1 MVNNSDQTLFIQLI
15 IWTTANGIS
24 AICVWALLYAI
35 LRSPKVRSNSFN
47 LYLVFCLVP
56 DAYKTLAGFAANL
69 ANLLRDN
76 GSLYACVVIGFN
88 DAYWWCASLW
98 MSFSVFVQIHNMLMA
113 NKRARRYIPPTMKRV
128 TIDSVM
134 IHVYSI
140 GMASLTPLPTVE
152 VIPYPT
158 PSSGCEAFPEPGNRP
173 QEIFYWAFFMPVT
186 ALIPTLLVT
195 ILCFHIWWKQLLPRQ
210 NAKSRSLLFY
220 FARLLGTI
228 YLVIIAVIVS
238 FFFSNWVQ
246 AIAFTMF
253 NLIGPF
259 QVCLALVKK
268 DIRNVFLETWCCR
281 KHVERKIVS
290 QEGEDNMKSSV
301 EKASMKTFT
310 VFQRLMQSKIK
321 RVGVTFNGEDEEN
334 KIVAEENDI
343 DSGEVTGEDADVE
356 ANIPVRNEVD
366 KTDVAVSK
374 CSVELANLT
383 IVSQSEVL

>member
-1 MVNNSDQTLFIQLI
+1 MVNNSNQTFFIQLI

-24 AICVWALLYAI
+24 AVSVWALLYAI
-35 LRSPKVRSNSFN
+35 LRSPKCRSNSFN

-56 DAYKTLAGFAANL
+56 DAYKNLAGFAANL

-76 GSLYACVVIGFN
+76 GSPYACVVIGWN

-98 MSFSVFVQIHNMLMA
+98 MSFSVFVQIYKMLMA

-134 IHVYSI
+134 IHVFSI
-140 GMASLTPLPTVE
+140 GMASLTPLKNVE

-158 PSSGCEAFPEPGNRP
+158 PESGCEAFPEPGNRP

-195 ILCFHIWWKQLLPRQ
+195 LLCFHIWWKQLLPRQ

-220 FARLLGTI
+220 FARLLATI

-246 AIAFTMF
+246 AIAFTIF
-253 NLIGPF
+253 NLIGLF

-268 DIRNVFLETWCCR
+268 DIRSVFLETWCCR
-281 KHVERKIVS
+281 KQVESTTTVS
-290 QEGEDNMKSSV
+290 QELQDDAKPSGRIR
-301 EKASMKTFT
+301 TFT
-310 VFQRLMQSKIK
+310 VFQSFMQSMKK
-321 RVGVTFNGEDEEN
+321 NKGTTFNGEGEEN
-334 KIVAEENDI
+334 KIIAEENEV
-343 DSGEVTGEDADVE
+343 DSGEVTGEGADIE
-356 ANIPVRNEVD
+356 ANTPVRNEVD
-366 KTDVAVSK
+366 TADVCK
-374 CSVELANLT
+374 
-383 IVSQSEVL
+383 